1 MQTTIF
7 KMMNQGKVLTLWL
20 RIYGTYINFFNNT
33 ATMSETPILRI
44 SGSMLSGKYY

>member
-20 RIYGTYINFFNNT
+20 GKYGTYINFFNNT
-33 ATMSETPILRI
+33 ATMSETPILLI
-44 SGSMLSGKYY
+44 NGGIQFP